1 MSKQLNIDVN
11 LNTAKASAQLKSL
24 TSQIQEAI
32 NSSNSKGTLTREIVS
47 ATEAATKLKTILNSS
62 MNSKGNL
69 DLSKFSANL
78 KSSGTSLTQYAQQ
91 LNNLGST
98 GQQAFMNM
106 AKQIATAQA
115 PLKQTNTLTTQ
126 LFTSL
131 KNTARWQLSSA
142 VLHGVVNTFQN
153 AFSYAKG
160 LNESLNSIRI
170 VTGLSANE
178 MDKFAKAANTSAK
191 ALSASTLDYT
201 DAALIYY
208 QQGIRD
214 QKQIKERTD
223 ATIKMANVTGDSAAK
238 VSNQLTAIWN
248 NFAKGGDNLEYYA
261 DVITALG
268 AATASSS
275 AEISAGLEKFASIAE
290 ETGLSYEYA
299 TSSLATIVATTRQS
313 ADVVGTALKTIF
325 GRVQSLNLGE
335 TLDDGTTLGKYSK
348 ALSQVGINIKDQ
360 NGQLKD
366 MDNILDEMGAKWQGL
381 NRDQRVALA
390 QSVAG
395 ARQYNQLMA
404 LMENYDFF
412 KENVAIAKGS
422 EGELTKQADI
432 YAESWQAARDRVKA
446 SWQGILDD
454 VISDKFFIGL
464 NNVFAGLLDNVNKF
478 TSAIGG
484 MPGVL
489 GLVGAAFTKVF
500 QKPINNGINNLIT
513 SVKTF
518 KKDYVKEQVAL
529 QKDLGASVSAITPR
543 KDSPQSD
550 IIQTNNLKQSI
561 TLSTAYAQKMQ
572 AIIQSGKTIS
582 NQDKVRITTL
592 QDMVNLYSE
601 LELKAQQQVE
611 AEQATTETIQARIA
625 AQAESRAISSTTG
638 SQGAQIMA
646 GINAKEE
653 SEKLT
658 NTAIQSYRTAL
669 MGQAGLKSIRNG
681 FDLSSEM
688 RSNLGN
694 LAAQALTR
702 ISPTIQSSLTYEDF
716 ISKYGFR
723 LNGKNLPRNIS
734 SKDLFTQFVAGTLDN
749 KYEVWEKEKRGA
761 ITPFTKRYTGSYNDM
776 VNQSLNPAYAAA
788 QRSEKFFS
796 SNRFDRVAKHVSDA
810 YKAGV
815 YGKEVQD
822 LTAAEKKVYDK
833 SQKAL
838 KYIDQRA
845 KDLDFQGTEK
855 YMSTAV
861 IAAAKNGKHGAELR
875 QAIENEVNA
884 LYQKETTG
892 QIKNASI
899 KELTQ
904 QIQNLNGQEINKGFS
919 NAAMGVAN
927 LSIGISSLVSGF
939 KALNDESMSFGDKLL
954 QTSMSFGMAIP
965 MLTTGIGSMATNIP
979 KMVKGISNLTKT
991 GLLKNTLGYSAAIAA
1006 GGTEAGMAFVGDRNL
1021 RNAIGA
1027 RIAQSRYSR
1036 FAEKQLAANA
1046 GITAREISQAYVKK
1060 YGAKD
1065 FDSGALGNA
1074 KARKEQVEQI
1084 KQGTGKGTGAAAAG
1098 GLSMLQVVGIVAA
1111 LAALAVLV
1119 AKVKKELYDASLEG
1133 QLEKA
1138 TAEGEQLTSAL
1149 EEAQSAAE
1157 GLKSAFDSYH
1167 GIADTLSKCTTGT
1180 QEWSE
1185 ALRENNNEV
1194 LSLMS
1199 QYPELAKIQGAIQK
1213 NADGSLSISK
1223 EAEQE
1228 MNTIA
1233 QNRIDTLSW
1242 AKLANAETQQMLKD
1256 QLDIQA
1262 KGREMA
1268 QLMES
1273 GKDVK
1278 YWRQGEVYK
1287 TETKTSAFDTDLSG
1301 AFYKTGAEGG
1311 ISDLHAYEKTHETSV
1326 GANQLANEALIK
1338 NWGDLQALS
1347 GEQLTSA
1354 LSDVFAKNNLGVSSD
1369 DLAKYSAAVESST
1382 YRDELT
1388 KLYNQQKTAQEAFE
1402 TSQIGVMSNKLAS
1415 EGILDND
1422 SKTRDLISNIFGKQL
1437 DERTKTAVEDNK
1449 QKYASSKSERQRLAE
1464 EYVAAMGGDINSISF
1479 NNSGELSYLDSAGQ
1493 KIEGITGAMVASVTG
1508 AASALDQLAGSAEA
1522 AAGAMQAIPMTQGG
1536 DAIRDFLANEDFSKT
1551 SASDLREV
1559 LKNVVS
1565 DDEGTYDANV
1575 LSNNLIKAMGGIENA
1590 QEIAAMLG
1598 KELPDLIA
1606 DMTTD
1611 LVNQNEWLNSAERAA
1626 SIEAFEKKGV
1636 DRERLENYSRAELEA
1651 RQNYEDSRLQGP
1663 VKSLQELQ
1671 TMAEAAGEAQQY
1683 LNRSWEDGTRLSA
1696 EQAAGIKDI
1705 VQNQDLYNMAIDE
1718 NTGKIKDAQLLQELL
1733 GNTIDDVGK
1742 QALRSQQPLY
1752 EQLDQAYKKLQ
1763 ENQLNPDDKGFLIR
1777 QENLLSE
1784 LDLLDQEIAK
1794 YRELALVSSGA
1805 LQAYDKIAKGK
1816 EYDEANDYTDELEGA
1831 LGSIYS
1837 HIEKDS
1843 NGNYKWDTL
1852 QSGSREVQAAIE
1864 ALIPEDVRTGKNR
1877 EGITVQQYLRDMYGD
1892 GKVGGRYRDKDGN
1905 ITKANVDNFVNDM
1918 LGKSSSW
1925 GTYSGFLE
1933 GREGYSAEDF
1943 YSQGFSKFLDGT
1955 KQGSRQQQGTIQ
1967 EAAASMHMTESSF
1980 ISMLSAA
1987 EKYNTSGE
1995 SYLSQFTADG
2005 SDLAI
2010 QLQLATEQIKTSTE
2024 AAIEAR
2030 KKMNESEKG
2039 SKEYQD
2045 AEKQY
2050 TKSIQEQ
2057 TQAILEQKKAREQA
2071 HDVGAKYAAL
2081 QKQLESGEGD
2091 SEAIAKQMA
2100 EIQAEHPEIEVYL
2113 SFVTDEANIQDIQQT
2128 IQEAM
2133 DSGAEGL
2140 GDLSVDAWSGIADNI
2155 ASSINQDGALDA
2167 LFENFDFS
2175 QFEGDATKAIESI
2188 KTQLPQMFDTF
2199 NEKGLGNKLK
2209 DYITQA
2215 VKDASEATGEEDL
2228 LGADSINGDELA
2240 NAARDATQQ
2249 AVDAAQEVADSN
2261 PIKLTYESEKDNK
2274 DDTGGTSSYTGSS
2287 TNDPQK
2293 EGFTEGATNKGGK
2306 GAVQSKSSNPKIT
2319 VELDTT
2325 QAQANLDA
2333 FTASIASI
2341 PATIPLSISGNI
2353 TDVSDHIATLS
2364 GLLATLGGNVPA
2376 LTITTNSTTID
2387 TQLDNTKTKAEALSQ
2402 IKPKIMIQCNANSI
2416 NRSVSNLAS
2425 NLRSLKS
2432 PPPIHI
2438 SITHDPLPTLP
2449 GVVPP
2454 AFGTAR
2460 AYGSAFAK
2468 GQWGTGTGPVP
2479 ALVGELGQELV
2490 VDPATGRF
2498 YTVGDAGAEF
2508 TTLPKNAIVFNH
2520 KQTAQ
2525 LLKYRKI
2532 NSRGQAM
2539 AEGNANQVKGL
2550 AFAAGTDETVQYQEK
2565 MLTIIRNEVDLFKEI
2580 EYQLSKINHELKNV
2594 QRNVGRLAGRDAFEN
2609 IEKTIQKLNELYKE
2623 NLHARDYAVENNK
2636 LDKQA
2641 LNSVL
2646 IQWEQQKEHSSSKAG
2661 ERKYNTERAEQ
2672 VQDAFKFLETYG
2684 KLSSDAYK
2692 RDANGVVTEYDKY
2705 AVEHA
2710 LKEMA
2715 RNAEITYNSAV
2726 KSETLTQQQQVE
2738 AENAY
2743 NYIMAGVEAIGTAF
2757 SNEQDTAEKIWEYT
2771 ENSQDN
2777 LEEMHDLEMQRIKE
2791 EFELRKQ
2798 LANND
2803 IKRVELIM
2811 KRLDNNFFKRAEKLS
2826 FMFDKDHMFEPTNWA
2841 KNGTHTELGDRIKL
2855 YHAAIK
2861 QFEDAKADL
2870 EKAQAERGYADP
2882 HAVTEQAFM
2891 DLSQASINELADFE
2905 EYLIDLIDT
2914 MRTYFADTLEQASS
2928 ELEKYTDQ
2936 MGHYVSVLD
2945 HMSNLMDLLGRKF
2958 DFDSKETIIRGQI
2971 NGLKNDLK
2979 VRTQMFEELD
2989 KNREEAEKHLA
3000 EHAAE
3005 YSKEAYENEYNN
3017 LVLPSIQAA
3026 QEAEEKKYEAAEA
3039 YLEKLEAL
3047 YQNAFDRI
3055 NAEWEKLGTQGQG
3068 WDYLT
3073 SAMERAKAI
3082 QDEYLTTTNKLYE
3095 TNTLMRKVQNDIN
3108 KTDSS
3113 VSKEK
3118 LMNFNKEIEA
3128 AQQNDKLAKSSMEIL
3143 KARYE
3148 LLQAEMALEDAKNA
3162 KSTVRLQRD
3171 NEGNYGYVYTADQ
3184 DDINDK
3190 EQDFAD
3196 KQNDLY
3202 NLVLGYQNDYQE
3214 KSMQAMQEFQ
3224 TKWMELEQQRKD
3236 GLIAS
3241 DTELYAKQ
3249 KELKAQYKEIFDAYN
3264 ISMTE
3269 SEQWLNKIAAEGV
3282 SEAWAKSWEDRRGNL
3297 TDFMGFSKDAHTE
3310 LNGYLKEMNDVRNEV
3325 VKDAK
3330 LGMDDVNKKV
3340 QELTT
3345 KSNILKTTI
3354 TETVIPAIG
3363 DEIGAVRDLTT
3374 AFDEQYD
3381 HLGDLIDQ
3389 VHNYL
3394 NAMSQAQ
3401 VDLVGKEYQDDIYD
3415 QDFSSL
3421 DLQARLAGDH
3431 SGSNLVT
3438 RDKKIELYN
3447 MQDSVQNSK
3456 DVGAINEYLSIH
3468 ANKNDKEF
3476 IQKAASTLYRITKE
3490 DGINF
3495 ANMSDKE
3502 KDQYVFWNIANKG
3515 TSRMATGGYTGEWGP
3530 EGKIAILH
3538 EKELVLNKDDT
3549 SNLLEALKIAKENYM
3564 QSIQTQRLQS
3574 LYEQQMIASTE
3585 QFTSAAFQ
3593 NNTDSLQQEVTIH
3606 AEFPNVTER
3615 NEIAEAF
3622 KTLVNEA
3629 SQFANRY

>member
-1 MSKQLNIDVN
+1 MAKQLNVDVN
-11 LNTAKASAQLKSL
+11 LNTAQAEAKLKNLQNLLSQAITSSSKSSAGGL
-24 TSQIQEAI
+24 TQ
-32 NSSNSKGTLTREIVS
+32 EIVQ
-47 ATEAATKLKTILNSS
+47 ATKAASELKVMLGQA
-62 MNSKGNL
+62 MNPNTGNL
-69 DLSKFSANL
+69 DLSRFSQQL
-78 KSSGTSLTQYAQQ
+78 SKSKTSLNDYAKS
-91 LNNLGST
+91 LTKLGPQ
-98 GQQAFMNM
+98 GQQAFMSLSKSIVSAEVPMRDTSKMLNEFG
-106 AKQIATAQA
+106 
-115 PLKQTNTLTTQ
+115 TT
-126 LFTSL
+126 L
-131 KNTARWQLSSA
+131 KNTMRWQATSSLIHNLVGGIQSA
-142 VLHGVVNTFQN
+142 M
-153 AFSYAKG
+153 SYARG
-160 LNESLNSIRI
+160 LNSSLNSIRI
-170 VTGLSANE
+170 VTGLSADE
-178 MDKFAKAANTSAK
+178 MNKFAKSANESAK

-214 QKQIKERTD
+214 QKQIKDRTD

-325 GRVQSLNLGE
+325 GRIQSLNLGE
-335 TLDDGTTLGKYSK
+335 TLEDGTTLGKYSK
-348 ALSQVGINIKDQ
+348 ALSQVGIDIKDQ

-422 EGELTKQADI
+422 EGELTKQAEI
-432 YAESWQAARDRVKA
+432 YAESWDAAKTRVRA
-446 SWQGILDD
+446 AAQGIFDD
-454 VISDKFFIGL
+454 LISDKFFIGF
-464 NNVFAGLLDNVNKF
+464 NDGLATALGGIDKF
-478 TSAIGG
+478 VDALGG
-484 MPGVL
+484 IPGTL
-489 GLVGAAFTKVF
+489 GLIGSIVTKVF
-500 QKPINNGINNLIT
+500 SSQIGQSIERGIQSFKVFTGVARVEANSVREQAIT
-513 SVKTF
+513 AAKTF
-518 KKDYVKEQVAL
+518 TPDETAPKSLQMQSSSLQQQLVLANQYQQKMEAIAKAGGQVA
-529 QKDLGASVSAITPR
+529 ASDKQRIASLMQIVELTQEAAI
-543 KDSPQSD
+543 
-550 IIQTNNLKQSI
+550 
-561 TLSTAYAQKMQ
+561 A
-572 AIIQSGKTIS
+572 
-582 NQDKVRITTL
+582 
-592 QDMVNLYSE
+592 
-601 LELKAQQQVE
+601 AQQQVE
-611 AEQATTETIQARIA
+611 ASEMAQNQMNANILRNTIANEIKKGASIKDAREAAASRMKDVGKSQQQLEAGYLAQSGLARLKDNNLNLTKSQLEGLIRIILNRQSMDNTERLQAKRQQEDGLASMFSDKIKGRIDALNLLRSGQYQKTNESYQSLQKKLRNFKGSDADKAKLEAEATKLEVALKSMATKIQKAVADSANKIKDA
-625 AQAESRAISSTTG
+625 NFDIEQAESAII
-638 SQGAQIMA
+638 QDL
-646 GINAKEE
+646 INE
-653 SEKLT
+653 SESTRNKVLEDVQKKAESKV
-658 NTAIQSYRTAL
+658 NAEDLENQGKAYLDETADT
-669 MGQAGLKSIRNG
+669 
-681 FDLSSEM
+681 
-688 RSNLGN
+688 
-694 LAAQALTR
+694 
-702 ISPTIQSSLTYEDF
+702 
-716 ISKYGFR
+716 
-723 LNGKNLPRNIS
+723 
-734 SKDLFTQFVAGTLDN
+734 
-749 KYEVWEKEKRGA
+749 
-761 ITPFTKRYTGSYNDM
+761 
-776 VNQSLNPAYAAA
+776 
-788 QRSEKFFS
+788 
-796 SNRFDRVAKHVSDA
+796 
-810 YKAGV
+810 
-815 YGKEVQD
+815 
-822 LTAAEKKVYDK
+822 
-833 SQKAL
+833 
-838 KYIDQRA
+838 
-845 KDLDFQGTEK
+845 
-855 YMSTAV
+855 
-861 IAAAKNGKHGAELR
+861 
-875 QAIENEVNA
+875 IENLN
-884 LYQKETTG
+884 KESFSG
-892 QIKNASI
+892 
-899 KELTQ
+899 LTQ
-904 QIQNLNGQEINKGFS
+904 GLTT
-919 NAAMGVAN
+919 AMSGVAN
-927 LSIGISSLVSGF
+927 LAMGFSSLKSGIE
-939 KALNDESMSFGDKLL
+939 AINDESLSFGDKLM
-954 QTSMSFGMAIP
+954 QVGMSFGMAVP
-965 MLTTGIGSMATNIP
+965 MITSGLNSMITGIPGFTKGASGL
-979 KMVKGISNLTKT
+979 VKSA
-991 GLLKNTLGYSAAIAA
+991 LLSGDGKIAKKFTSDIARQGYREALAA
-1006 GGTEAGMAFVGDRNL
+1006 GEGSAFLASMSFRGMKDPGGAFLAEEGRKALKSGKTLQEAR
-1021 RNAIGA
+1021 
-1027 RIAQSRYSR
+1027 
-1036 FAEKQLAANA
+1036 
-1046 GITAREISQAYVKK
+1046 
-1060 YGAKD
+1060 
-1065 FDSGALGNA
+1065 
-1074 KARKEQVEQI
+1074 
-1084 KQGTGKGTGAAAAG
+1084 GAAALAYQQKFGKYATATQVSSMIPAQGGPQPIPG
-1098 GLSMLQVVGIVAA
+1098 GLSAMQIAGIVAA
-1111 LAALAVLV
+1111 LAALAVII
-1119 AKVKKELYDASLEG
+1119 AKVKKEIHEASLEG

-1138 TAEGEQLTSAL
+1138 VEEGNSLSSAL
-1149 EEAQSAAE
+1149 DEAKSSAE

-1167 GIADTLSKCTTGT
+1167 GIADSLSKCTTGT
-1180 QEWSE
+1180 QEWTE
-1185 ALRENNNEV
+1185 ALRANNNEV
-1194 LSLMS
+1194 ISLMS

-1213 NADGSLSISK
+1213 NADGSLSISQ
-1223 EAEQE
+1223 ETEEQ
-1228 MNTIA
+1228 MNKMA
-1233 QNRIDTLSW
+1233 QDRVDTLSW
-1242 AKLANAETQQMLKD
+1242 AKLANTELQQSLQDQMDLKTRS
-1256 QLDIQA
+1256 
-1262 KGREMA
+1262 REMMNMQIA
-1268 QLMES
+1268 GQDIGHYEQGMEYK
-1273 GKDVK
+1273 KDI
-1278 YWRQGEVYK
+1278 
-1287 TETKTSAFDTDLSG
+1287 KTSDFDTDMIGGFSYIHGNDSTGADAYERNQSRESQGPGQLTEVSANQKANELLLENWGELQSLSG
-1301 AFYKTGAEGG
+1301 ESLT
-1311 ISDLHAYEKTHETSV
+1311 
-1326 GANQLANEALIK
+1326 
-1338 NWGDLQALS
+1338 QALS
-1347 GEQLTSA
+1347 KVMTEGGLKIA
-1354 LSDVFAKNNLGVSSD
+1354 GD
-1369 DLAKYSAAVESST
+1369 DLVKYSAGVESAA
-1382 YRDELT
+1382 YRAEMT
-1388 KLYNQQKTAQEAFE
+1388 KMYNQQKAQQEAFE
-1402 TSQIGVMSNKLAS
+1402 TQQIGLINNKLAS

-1422 SKTRDLISNIFGKQL
+1422 SKTRDLLSNIFGKQL
-1437 DERTKTAVEDNK
+1437 DERTKEAVAADKEAYNHGGE
-1449 QKYASSKSERQRLAE
+1449 ERKALAE
-1464 EYVAAMGGDINSISF
+1464 EYVRAMGGDINSISWQGNEF
-1479 NNSGELSYLDSAGQ
+1479 SYLDSAGQ
-1493 KIEGITGAMVASVTG
+1493 KIEGVTGAMVASVTG

-1522 AAGAMQAIPMTQGG
+1522 AAGAMREIPMTQDG
-1536 DAIRDFLANEDFSKT
+1536 DAIRDFLQNEDFSKT
-1551 SASDLREV
+1551 SASDLREL
-1559 LKNVVS
+1559 LKHSV
-1565 DDEGTYDANV
+1565 DEAGELVGPDA
-1575 LSNNLIKAMGGIENA
+1575 LAKDLINAMGGAENA
-1590 QEIAAMLG
+1590 TKIAEVLG
-1598 KELPDLIA
+1598 TTLPDLIGTMTA
-1606 DMTTD
+1606 D
-1611 LVNQNEWLNSAERAA
+1611 LINQNDWLNSTERAA
-1626 SIEAFEKKGV
+1626 SIKAFKNKGV
-1636 DRERLENYSRAELEA
+1636 DEERLENYSRAELEA
-1651 RQNYEDSRLQGP
+1651 RQSYEDSKYKGP
-1663 VKSLQELQ
+1663 VKSLSELQ

-1683 LNRSWEDGTRLSA
+1683 LNRAWEDGTRLSA
-1696 EQAAGIKDI
+1696 EQAAGIKDVI
-1705 VQNQDLYNMAIDE
+1705 QNQDLYNMAIDE

-1733 GNTIDDVGK
+1733 GDTVQGVGTE
-1742 QALRSQQPLY
+1742 ALRSQIPLY
-1752 EQLDQAYKKLQ
+1752 EQLNTLYD
-1763 ENQLNPDDKGFLIR
+1763 QLNENASKSDDPNFNKR
-1777 QENLLSE
+1777 QESILSE
-1784 LDLLDQEIAK
+1784 IELLEQEIATYQK
-1794 YRELALVSSGA
+1794 LALVQSGA
-1805 LQAYDKIAKGK
+1805 LQAYDRIAKGK

-1837 HIEKDS
+1837 HMEKDS
-1843 NGNYKWDTL
+1843 KGRYKWDTL
-1852 QSGSREVQAAIE
+1852 QRGSHEVQAAME
-1864 ALIPEDVRTGKNR
+1864 ALLPEDILTGTNR
-1877 EGITVQQYLRDMYGD
+1877 EGITAQQYLRDMYGD
-1892 GKVGGRYRDKDGN
+1892 GNVGGRYRDKDGN

-1918 LGKSSSW
+1918 LGKKSSW
-1925 GTYSGFLE
+1925 GQYSGFLE
-1933 GREGYSAEDF
+1933 GREGYTAQQLYENGFADF
-1943 YSQGFSKFLDGT
+1943 LEVGEQGAVK
-1955 KQGSRQQQGTIQ
+1955 QQGTIA
-1967 EAAASMHMTESSF
+1967 EAAKSMHMTESSF

-1987 EKYNTSGE
+1987 DKYNTSGI
-1995 SYLSQFTADG
+1995 SYFSAFTAEG
-2005 SDLAI
+2005 SDLAT
-2010 QLQLATEQIKTSTE
+2010 QLQFQAEAIKSSAEQVSNAKKELDEVKESGTDEQKTAAQKKYNDALAEQAAQIKAQRE
-2024 AAIEAR
+2024 QQEKAMEGAAKYKALQ
-2030 KKMNESEKG
+2030 NQLDTAESETEI
-2039 SKEYQD
+2039 S
-2045 AEKQY
+2045 
-2050 TKSIQEQ
+2050 S
-2057 TQAILEQKKAREQA
+2057 ILEKMQ
-2071 HDVGAKYAAL
+2071 
-2081 QKQLESGEGD
+2081 QLKDEYGEG
-2091 SEAIAKQMA
+2091 I
-2100 EIQAEHPEIEVYL
+2100 EINVSL
-2113 SFVTDEANIQDIQQT
+2113 VTDESIITNLKNQIDEQFGEGGLESYIKTGENGKEVGYANQNKFWDNIAQQL
-2128 IQEAM
+2128 A
-2133 DSGAEGL
+2133 G
-2140 GDLSVDAWSGIADNI
+2140 ADNI
-2155 ASSINQDGALDA
+2155 GQALQDTFGSALDGVDYSKLPNA
-2167 LFENFDFS
+2167 MKRAFEKNGLEDTVKS
-2175 QFEGDATKAIESI
+2175 YLEEGLESVEVDDSILGEDSI
-2188 KTQLPQMFDTF
+2188 K
-2199 NEKGLGNKLK
+2199 
-2209 DYITQA
+2209 A
-2215 VKDASEATGEEDL
+2215 
-2228 LGADSINGDELA
+2228 DELVQG
-2240 NAARDATQQ
+2240 ARDAAQE
-2249 AVDAAQEVADSN
+2249 AVDAAQEVADAN
-2261 PIKLTYESEKDNK
+2261 PIELSYGSKEGEEGPEKTVSD
-2274 DDTGGTSSYTGSS
+2274 YTGSES
-2287 TNDPQK
+2287 NDPRK
-2293 EGFTEGATNKGGK
+2293 DGFTTGNKGRK
-2306 GAVQSKSSNPKIT
+2306 GAVQSGGSNPKIT

-2387 TQLDNTKTKAEALSQ
+2387 TQLDNTKTKAEALSS

-2438 SITHDPLPTLP
+2438 SITADPVPSIP
-2449 GVVPP
+2449 GING
-2454 AFGTAR
+2454 AYGTAR
-2460 AYGSAFAK
+2460 AYGNAFENGK
-2468 GQWGTGTGPVP
+2468 WGTGMGPTP

-2498 YTVGDAGAEF
+2498 YTVGDTGAEF
-2508 TTLPKNAIVFNH
+2508 VKLPKNAIVFNH
-2520 KQTAQ
+2520 RQTEG
-2525 LLKYRKI
+2525 LLKNRKI

-2539 AEGNANQVKGL
+2539 AEGNTDQVKGL

-2580 EYQLSKINHELKNV
+2580 EYQLNKINHELKSV
-2594 QRNVGRLAGRDAFEN
+2594 QRNIGRLAGRDAFEN

-2623 NLHARDYAVENNK
+2623 NLHARDYAIENNK

-2672 VQDAFKFLETYG
+2672 IQDAFKFLETYG

-2710 LKEMA
+2710 LKEMT
-2715 RNAEITYNSAV
+2715 RNAEITYNGAV
-2726 KSETLTQQQQVE
+2726 KSETLTQQQQVA

-2743 NYIMAGVEAIGTAF
+2743 NYIMAGVEAIGKAF
-2757 SNEQDTAEKIWEYT
+2757 SNEQDTAEKVWEYT
-2771 ENSQDN
+2771 ENAQDN

-2803 IKRVELIM
+2803 IKRIELIM

-2882 HAVTEQAFM
+2882 HAITEQAFM
-2891 DLSQASINELADFE
+2891 DLSQSSIDELADFE

-2914 MRTYFADTLEQASS
+2914 MRTYFADTLEQASG

-2958 DFDSKETIIRGQI
+2958 DFDSKESIIRGQM
-2971 NGLKNDLK
+2971 NGLNNDLK

-3005 YSKEAYENEYNN
+3005 YSKEAYEYEYNN

-3073 SAMERAKAI
+3073 GAMERAKAI

-3202 NLVLGYQNDYQE
+3202 NLVWGYQNDYQE

-3249 KELKAQYKEIFDAYN
+3249 EELKAQYQEIFDAYN

-3269 SEQWLNKIAAEGV
+3269 SEQWLNEIAAEGV

-3297 TDFMGFSKDAHTE
+3297 TDFMGFSNDAHTK

-3345 KSNILKTTI
+3345 KSNTLKTTI

-3363 DEIGAVRDLTT
+3363 EEISAVRDLTE

-3431 SGSNLVT
+3431 SGSNLIT
-3438 RDKKIELYN
+3438 RDQKIDLYN
-3447 MQDSVQNSK
+3447 MKGSVQDSKN
-3456 DVGAINEYLSIH
+3456 VGAINEYLSIH
-3468 ANKNDKEF
+3468 AAENDEAF

-3490 DGINF
+3490 DSVDF
-3495 ANMSDKE
+3495 ASLSDKE
-3502 KDQYVFWNIANKG
+3502 KDQYVFKNIANKK
-3515 TSRMATGGYTGEWGP
+3515 TSRMDTGGYTGEWGS

-3549 SNLLEALKIAKENYM
+3549 SKFLYALEIAKENYSHMTQM
-3564 QSIQTQRLQS
+3564 QQLQS
-3574 LYEQQMIASTE
+3574 LYQQQM
-3585 QFTSAAFQ
+3585 QAAINDINTTAY
-3593 NNTDSLQQEVTIH
+3593 NNNNGTLQQDVTIH

>member
-1 MSKQLNIDVN
+1 MAKQLNVDVN
-11 LNTAKASAQLKSL
+11 LNTAQAEAKLKNLQNLLSQAITSSSKSSAGGL
-24 TSQIQEAI
+24 TQ
-32 NSSNSKGTLTREIVS
+32 EIVQ
-47 ATEAATKLKTILNSS
+47 ATKAASELKVMLGQA
-62 MNSKGNL
+62 MNPNTGNL
-69 DLSKFSANL
+69 DLSRFSQQL
-78 KSSGTSLTQYAQQ
+78 SKSKTSLNDYAKS
-91 LNNLGST
+91 LTKLGPQ
-98 GQQAFMNM
+98 GQQAFMSLSKSIVSAEVPMRDTSKMLNEFG
-106 AKQIATAQA
+106 
-115 PLKQTNTLTTQ
+115 TT
-126 LFTSL
+126 L
-131 KNTARWQLSSA
+131 KNTMRWQATSSLIHNLVGGIQSA
-142 VLHGVVNTFQN
+142 M
-153 AFSYAKG
+153 SYARG
-160 LNESLNSIRI
+160 LNSSLNSIRI
-170 VTGLSANE
+170 VTGLSADE
-178 MDKFAKAANTSAK
+178 MNKFAKSANESAK

-214 QKQIKERTD
+214 QKQIKDRTD

-325 GRVQSLNLGE
+325 GRIQSLNLGE
-335 TLDDGTTLGKYSK
+335 TLEDGTTLGKYSK
-348 ALSQVGINIKDQ
+348 ALSQVGIDIKDQ

-422 EGELTKQADI
+422 EGELTKQAEI
-432 YAESWQAARDRVKA
+432 YAESWDAAKTRVRA
-446 SWQGILDD
+446 AAQGIFDD
-454 VISDKFFIGL
+454 LISDKFFIGFNDGLATAL
-464 NNVFAGLLDNVNKF
+464 NGIDRFVDAL
-478 TSAIGG
+478 GG
-484 MPGVL
+484 IPGTL
-489 GLVGAAFTKVF
+489 GLIGSIVTKVF
-500 QKPINNGINNLIT
+500 SSQIGQSIERGIQSFKVFTGVARVEANSVREQAIT
-513 SVKTF
+513 AAKTF
-518 KKDYVKEQVAL
+518 TPEETAPKSLKMQSSSLQQQLVLANQYQQKMEAIAKAGGQVA
-529 QKDLGASVSAITPR
+529 ASDKQRIASLMQIVELTQEAAI
-543 KDSPQSD
+543 
-550 IIQTNNLKQSI
+550 
-561 TLSTAYAQKMQ
+561 A
-572 AIIQSGKTIS
+572 
-582 NQDKVRITTL
+582 
-592 QDMVNLYSE
+592 
-601 LELKAQQQVE
+601 AQQQVE
-611 AEQATTETIQARIA
+611 ASEQAWSQTNADISRNMLAKGQSRKQVDKILNSLGEDKQLLENSRLATSAIDRFDKNNFNITQSQREGLTGILNQALLNNRSGLSQSKALDKDNINRENFITQYSQAVKKQETALKLLASGGEYETIKKQYEQA
-625 AQAESRAISSTTG
+625 QKK
-638 SQGAQIMA
+638 
-646 GINAKEE
+646 AK
-653 SEKLT
+653 
-658 NTAIQSYRTAL
+658 SY
-669 MGQAGLKSIRNG
+669 K
-681 FDLSSEM
+681 
-688 RSNLGN
+688 
-694 LAAQALTR
+694 
-702 ISPTIQSSLTYEDF
+702 
-716 ISKYGFR
+716 
-723 LNGKNLPRNIS
+723 
-734 SKDLFTQFVAGTLDN
+734 
-749 KYEVWEKEKRGA
+749 
-761 ITPFTKRYTGSYNDM
+761 
-776 VNQSLNPAYAAA
+776 
-788 QRSEKFFS
+788 
-796 SNRFDRVAKHVSDA
+796 
-810 YKAGV
+810 GV
-815 YGKEVQD
+815 
-822 LTAAEKKVYDK
+822 DK
-833 SQKAL
+833 SQAAAL
-838 KYIDQRA
+838 EAEANRFAEKLKQITNTI
-845 KDLDFQGTEK
+845 KD
-855 YMSTAV
+855 AV
-861 IAAAKNGKHGAELR
+861 GNAAKNLGEEAEEAIIGKLKDETDKTRNDYINNILNNADTKVNAEDLEN
-875 QAIENEVNA
+875 QGNAYLDETAEAIENLN
-884 LYQKETTG
+884 KENFSGLTTG
-892 QIKNASI
+892 LTNAMSGVS
-899 KELTQ
+899 
-904 QIQNLNGQEINKGFS
+904 NL
-919 NAAMGVAN
+919 AM
-927 LSIGISSLVSGF
+927 GISSLQSGIQ
-939 KALNDESMSFGDKLL
+939 ALNDESLSFGDKLL
-954 QTSMSFGMAIP
+954 QVGMSFGMAVP
-965 MLTTGIGSMATNIP
+965 MITSGIGSMATGL
-979 KMVKGISNLTKT
+979 KGLKT
-991 GLLKNTLGYSAAIAA
+991 HGAGLLSSAFLANTAA
-1006 GGTEAGMAFVGDRNL
+1006 GFGESNAYRAALLAGTSDAFLTGKGSKGRLGKAIGGKREQRYFDKILKQQFKAGATRQE
-1021 RNAIGA
+1021 AIGA
-1027 RIAQSRYSR
+1027 AS
-1036 FAEKQLAANA
+1036 LAYKN
-1046 GITAREISQAYVKK
+1046 K
-1060 YGAKD
+1060 YGKYIGSEA
-1065 FDSGALGNA
+1065 AA
-1074 KARKEQVEQI
+1074 ARATAVQS
-1084 KQGTGKGTGAAAAG
+1084 TGAAAGAQGAAAG
-1098 GLSMLQVVGIVAA
+1098 GLSMLQVAGIVAA
-1111 LAALAVLV
+1111 LAALAVII
-1119 AKVKKELYDASLEG
+1119 AKVKKEIHEASLEG

-1138 TAEGEQLTSAL
+1138 VEEGNSLSSAL
-1149 EEAQSAAE
+1149 DEAKSSAE

-1167 GIADTLSKCTTGT
+1167 GIADSLSKCTTGT
-1180 QEWSE
+1180 QEWTE

-1194 LSLMS
+1194 ISLMS

-1223 EAEQE
+1223 ETEEQ
-1228 MNTIA
+1228 MNKMA
-1233 QNRIDTLSW
+1233 QDRVDTLSW
-1242 AKLANAETQQMLKD
+1242 AKLANTELQQSLQDQMDLKTRS
-1256 QLDIQA
+1256 
-1262 KGREMA
+1262 REMLDMQRA
-1268 QLMES
+1268 GQDIGHYEQGMEYK
-1273 GKDVK
+1273 KDI
-1278 YWRQGEVYK
+1278 
-1287 TETKTSAFDTDLSG
+1287 KTSDFDTDMIGGFSYIHG
-1301 AFYKTGAEGG
+1301 NDSTGA
-1311 ISDLHAYEKTHETSV
+1311 DAYERKQTRESQGPGQLTEVS
-1326 GANQLANEALIK
+1326 ANQKANELLLE
-1338 NWGDLQALS
+1338 NWGELQALS
-1347 GEQLTSA
+1347 GESLTQA
-1354 LSDVFAKNNLGVSSD
+1354 LSKVMTEGGLKITGD
-1369 DLAKYSAAVESST
+1369 DLVKYSAGVESAA
-1382 YRDELT
+1382 YRAEMT
-1388 KLYNQQKTAQEAFE
+1388 KMYNQQKAQQEAFE
-1402 TSQIGVMSNKLAS
+1402 TQQIGLINNKLAS

-1422 SKTRDLISNIFGKQL
+1422 SKTRDLLSNIFGKQL
-1437 DERTKTAVEDNK
+1437 DERTKEAVAVDKEAYNRGG
-1449 QKYASSKSERQRLAE
+1449 QERIDLAE
-1464 EYVAAMGGDINSISF
+1464 EYVRAMGGDTNSISWNGNEF
-1479 NNSGELSYLDSAGQ
+1479 SYLDNAGQ
-1493 KIEGITGAMVASVTG
+1493 KIEGITSAMVASVTG
-1508 AASALDQLAGSAEA
+1508 AASALDELAGSAEA
-1522 AAGAMQAIPMTQGG
+1522 AAGAMKEIPMTQGG
-1536 DAIRDFLANEDFSKT
+1536 DAIRDFLQNEDFSKT
-1551 SASDLREV
+1551 SASNLREL
-1559 LKNVVS
+1559 LKHSV
-1565 DDEGTYDANV
+1565 DEAGELVGPDA
-1575 LSNNLIKAMGGIENA
+1575 LAKDLINAMGGAENA
-1590 QEIAAMLG
+1590 TKIAEVLG
-1598 KELPDLIA
+1598 TTLPDLIGTMTA
-1606 DMTTD
+1606 D
-1611 LVNQNEWLNSAERAA
+1611 LINQNDWLNSTERAA
-1626 SIEAFEKKGV
+1626 SIKAFKNKGV
-1636 DRERLENYSRAELEA
+1636 DEERLENYSRAELEA
-1651 RQNYEDSRLQGP
+1651 RQSYEDSKYKGP
-1663 VKSLQELQ
+1663 VKSLSELQ

-1683 LNRSWEDGTRLSA
+1683 LNRAWEDGTRLSA
-1696 EQAAGIKDI
+1696 EQAAGIKDVI
-1705 VQNQDLYNMAIDE
+1705 QNQDLYNMAIDE

-1733 GNTIDDVGK
+1733 GDTVQGVGTE
-1742 QALRSQQPLY
+1742 ALRSQIPLY
-1752 EQLDQAYKKLQ
+1752 EQLNTLYD
-1763 ENQLNPDDKGFLIR
+1763 QLNENASKSDDSNFNKR
-1777 QENLLSE
+1777 QESILSE
-1784 LDLLDQEIAK
+1784 IEVLEQEIATYQK
-1794 YRELALVSSGA
+1794 LALVQSGA
-1805 LQAYDKIAKGK
+1805 LQAYDRIAKGK

-1837 HIEKDS
+1837 HMEKDS
-1843 NGNYKWDTL
+1843 KGRYKWDTL
-1852 QSGSREVQAAIE
+1852 QRGSHEVQAAME
-1864 ALIPEDVRTGKNR
+1864 ALLPEDILTGTNR
-1877 EGITVQQYLRDMYGD
+1877 EGITAQQYLRDMYGD
-1892 GKVGGRYRDKDGN
+1892 GNVGGRYRDKDGN

-1918 LGKSSSW
+1918 LGKKSNW
-1925 GTYSGFLE
+1925 GQYSGFLE
-1933 GREGYSAEDF
+1933 GRENYTAQQLYENGFADF
-1943 YSQGFSKFLDGT
+1943 LGVGEQEAVK
-1955 KQGSRQQQGTIQ
+1955 QQGTIA
-1967 EAAASMHMTESSF
+1967 EAAKSMHMTESSF

-1987 EKYNTSGE
+1987 DKYNTSGI
-1995 SYLSQFTADG
+1995 SYFSAFTAEG
-2005 SDLAI
+2005 SDLAT
-2010 QLQLATEQIKTSTE
+2010 QLQFQAEAIKSSAEQVSNAKKELDEVKESGTDEQKTAAQKKYNDALAEQAAQIKAQRE
-2024 AAIEAR
+2024 QQEKAMEGAAKYKALQ
-2030 KKMNESEKG
+2030 NQLDTAESETEI
-2039 SKEYQD
+2039 S
-2045 AEKQY
+2045 
-2050 TKSIQEQ
+2050 S
-2057 TQAILEQKKAREQA
+2057 ILEKMQ
-2071 HDVGAKYAAL
+2071 
-2081 QKQLESGEGD
+2081 QLKDEYGEG
-2091 SEAIAKQMA
+2091 I
-2100 EIQAEHPEIEVYL
+2100 EINVSL
-2113 SFVTDEANIQDIQQT
+2113 VTDESIITNLKNQIDEQFGEGGLESYIKTGENGKEVGYANQNKFWDNIAQQL
-2128 IQEAM
+2128 A
-2133 DSGAEGL
+2133 G
-2140 GDLSVDAWSGIADNI
+2140 ADNI
-2155 ASSINQDGALDA
+2155 GQALQDTFGSVLDGVDYSKLPNAMKRAFEKNGLEDTVKSYLEEGLESVEVDDSILGED
-2167 LFENFDFS
+2167 
-2175 QFEGDATKAIESI
+2175 SI
-2188 KTQLPQMFDTF
+2188 K
-2199 NEKGLGNKLK
+2199 
-2209 DYITQA
+2209 A
-2215 VKDASEATGEEDL
+2215 
-2228 LGADSINGDELA
+2228 DELVQG
-2240 NAARDATQQ
+2240 ARDAAQE
-2249 AVDAAQEVADSN
+2249 AVDAAQEVADAN
-2261 PIKLTYESEKDNK
+2261 PIELSYGSKEGEEGPEKTVSD
-2274 DDTGGTSSYTGSS
+2274 YTGSES
-2287 TNDPQK
+2287 NDPRK
-2293 EGFTEGATNKGGK
+2293 DGFTTGNKGRK
-2306 GAVQSKSSNPKIT
+2306 GAVQSGGSNPKIT

-2387 TQLDNTKTKAEALSQ
+2387 TQLDNTKTKAEALSS

-2438 SITHDPLPTLP
+2438 SITADPVPSIP
-2449 GVVPP
+2449 GING
-2454 AFGTAR
+2454 AYGTAR
-2460 AYGSAFAK
+2460 AYGNAFENGK
-2468 GQWGTGTGPVP
+2468 WGTGMGPTP

-2498 YTVGDAGAEF
+2498 YTVGDTGAEF
-2508 TTLPKNAIVFNH
+2508 VKLPKNAIVFNH
-2520 KQTAQ
+2520 RQTEG
-2525 LLKYRKI
+2525 LLKNRKI

-2539 AEGNANQVKGL
+2539 AEGNTDQVKGL

-2580 EYQLSKINHELKNV
+2580 EYQLNKINHELKSV
-2594 QRNVGRLAGRDAFEN
+2594 QRNIGRLAGRDAFEN

-2623 NLHARDYAVENNK
+2623 NLHARDYAIENNK

-2672 VQDAFKFLETYG
+2672 IQDAFKFLETYG

-2710 LKEMA
+2710 LKEMT
-2715 RNAEITYNSAV
+2715 RNAEITYNGAV
-2726 KSETLTQQQQVE
+2726 KSETLTQQQQVA

-2743 NYIMAGVEAIGTAF
+2743 NYIMAGVEAIGKAF
-2757 SNEQDTAEKIWEYT
+2757 SNEQDTAEKVWEYT
-2771 ENSQDN
+2771 ENAQDN

-2803 IKRVELIM
+2803 IKRIELIM

-2826 FMFDKDHMFEPTNWA
+2826 FMFDKDHMFEPTNWT

-2882 HAVTEQAFM
+2882 HAITEQAFM
-2891 DLSQASINELADFE
+2891 DLSQSSIDELADFE

-2914 MRTYFADTLEQASS
+2914 MRTYFADTLEQASD

-2958 DFDSKETIIRGQI
+2958 DFDSKESIIRGQM
-2971 NGLKNDLK
+2971 NSLNNDLK

-3005 YSKEAYENEYNN
+3005 YSKEAYEYEYNN

-3073 SAMERAKAI
+3073 GAMERAKAI

-3184 DDINDK
+3184 DDIDDK

-3249 KELKAQYKEIFDAYN
+3249 EELKAQYQEIFDAYN

-3363 DEIGAVRDLTT
+3363 DEIGAVRDLTK

-3593 NNTDSLQQEVTIH
+3593 NNTDALQQEVTIH

>member
-1 MSKQLNIDVN
+1 MAKQLNIDVN

-24 TSQIQEAI
+24 QEQLTAAI
-32 NSSNSKGTLTREIVS
+32 NGASSKGTLTKEIVQ
-47 ATEAATKLKTILNSS
+47 ATEAASKLKAILNSS
-62 MNSKGNL
+62 MNAKGNL
-69 DLSKFSANL
+69 DLAKFSTNL
-78 KSSGTSLTQYAQQ
+78 KASGTTINSYAKQ
-91 LNNLGST
+91 LNNLGTT
-98 GQQAFMNM
+98 GQQAFASM
-106 AKQIATAQA
+106 AKQIVTAQA
-115 PLKQTNTLTTQ
+115 PMRQVGALSNQ
-126 LFTSL
+126 LLTSL

-142 VLHGVVNTFQN
+142 LLHGVINTFHN
-153 AFSYAKG
+153 AFSYAHG

-170 VTGLSANE
+170 VTGLSADE
-178 MDKFAKAANTSAK
+178 MDRFAKSANASAK

-248 NFAKGGDNLEYYA
+248 NFAKGGENLEYYA

-268 AATASSS
+268 ANTASSS

-335 TLDDGTTLGKYSK
+335 TLEDGTTLGKYSK
-348 ALSQVGINIKDQ
+348 ALSQVGIDIKDQ
-360 NGQLKD
+360 NGELKN
-366 MDNILDEMGAKWQGL
+366 MDIILDEMGAKWKNL

-432 YAESWQAARDRVKA
+432 YAESWEAARTRVRA
-446 SWQGILDD
+446 SWQGVLDN
-454 VISDKFFIGL
+454 VIDDKFFISFNNGISTAL
-464 NNVFAGLLDNVNKF
+464 NGVEKF
-478 TSAIGG
+478 TGAIGG
-484 MPGVL
+484 MKGVL
-489 GLVGAAFTKVF
+489 ALTAAALMKMFSTQFTASIDRSIASIKRVTGVSKREAETLQKDTVKAMQMITPAKDSPKSMQLQTQYLKESVTFSNLYTAKLQEMQRLGLSVSAADKDRLQILQEIANMYGEISIGAQRDAEAAKDALLLAQQRLTAEEERKAIMAATAKGQSTTQAAQAGKDARIEATRLLNREALRLQYATVGHEGLKNTALAGW
-500 QKPINNGINNLIT
+500 QL
-513 SVKTF
+513 S
-518 KKDYVKEQVAL
+518 KEQVQGLRTIFKGNITDLNAPLKAL
-529 QKDLGASVSAITPR
+529 NQVSFKYKGNVVSTEEAMRLYAAGAAGQALTGRDANGNKVN
-543 KDSPQSD
+543 K
-550 IIQTNNLKQSI
+550 NNWQAWMKQAEKNKSI
-561 TLSTAYAQKMQ
+561 L
-572 AIIQSGKTIS
+572 
-582 NQDKVRITTL
+582 
-592 QDMVNLYSE
+592 
-601 LELKAQQQVE
+601 AQQQEYDRALKYSNNWGKVLQAGRDAEMSRDLKNGQMTKEEAQAINRAERLQKYLNKMGASTESRVKDLQAWGRATFGGSQEYEKVIGGVE
-611 AEQATTETIQARIA
+611 EYAKKHAQATNA
-625 AQAESRAISSTTG
+625 AQAKAMADLKAKEALKFLNDEKS
-638 SQGAQIMA
+638 GAQ
-646 GINAKEE
+646 
-653 SEKLT
+653 
-658 NTAIQSYRTAL
+658 
-669 MGQAGLKSIRNG
+669 
-681 FDLSSEM
+681 LS
-688 RSNLGN
+688 
-694 LAAQALTR
+694 
-702 ISPTIQSSLTYEDF
+702 
-716 ISKYGFR
+716 K
-723 LNGKNLPRNIS
+723 NIS
-734 SKDLFTQFVAGTLDN
+734 S
-749 KYEVWEKEKRGA
+749 
-761 ITPFTKRYTGSYNDM
+761 
-776 VNQSLNPAYAAA
+776 
-788 QRSEKFFS
+788 
-796 SNRFDRVAKHVSDA
+796 
-810 YKAGV
+810 
-815 YGKEVQD
+815 
-822 LTAAEKKVYDK
+822 
-833 SQKAL
+833 
-838 KYIDQRA
+838 
-845 KDLDFQGTEK
+845 
-855 YMSTAV
+855 
-861 IAAAKNGKHGAELR
+861 
-875 QAIENEVNA
+875 
-884 LYQKETTG
+884 
-892 QIKNASI
+892 
-899 KELTQ
+899 
-904 QIQNLNGQEINKGFS
+904 
-919 NAAMGVAN
+919 AAMGVAN
-927 LSIGISSLVSGF
+927 LSIGVSSLVSGF
-939 KALNDESMSFGDKLL
+939 KALNDESLSFGEKLL
-954 QTSMSFGMAIP
+954 QTSMSFGM
-965 MLTTGIGSMATNIP
+965 
-979 KMVKGISNLTKT
+979 GISMMTMGITSITNALPALTA
-991 GLLKNTLGYSAAIAA
+991 GVAAIQTAIQGSGGIMAA
-1006 GGTEAGMAFVGDRNL
+1006 LNGMTFFKNL
-1021 RNAIGA
+1021 R
-1027 RIAQSRYSR
+1027 
-1036 FAEKQLAANA
+1036 
-1046 GITAREISQAYVKK
+1046 
-1060 YGAKD
+1060 
-1065 FDSGALGNA
+1065 
-1074 KARKEQVEQI
+1074 
-1084 KQGTGKGTGAAAAG
+1084 
-1098 GLSMLQVVGIVAA
+1098 AA
-1111 LAALAVLV
+1111 LPLFLEIAAVVASIAVLV
-1119 AKVKKELYDASLEG
+1119 KMFKSIKEDIHATTLEG
-1133 QLEKA
+1133 QLEAAVK
-1138 TAEGEQLTSAL
+1138 EGNQLSSAL
-1149 EEAQSAAE
+1149 DEAKSSAE
-1157 GLKSAFDSYH
+1157 SLKSAFDSYH
-1167 GIADTLSKCTTGT
+1167 SIADNLSKCTTGT
-1180 QEWSE
+1180 QEWTE
-1185 ALRENNNEV
+1185 ALRANNNEV
-1194 LSLMS
+1194 LNIMS

-1213 NADGSLSISK
+1213 NADGSLSISQ
-1223 EAEQE
+1223 EAEDQ
-1228 MNTIA
+1228 MNKMA
-1233 QNRIDTLSW
+1233 QDRVDTLTW
-1242 AKLANAETQQMLKD
+1242 AKLANTELQQSLQDQIDLKTRS
-1256 QLDIQA
+1256 
-1262 KGREMA
+1262 REM
-1268 QLMES
+1268 MEMQRAGQDKS
-1273 GKDVK
+1273 IEYNGIYGFRFKDVA
-1278 YWRQGEVYK
+1278 R
-1287 TETKTSAFDTDLSG
+1287 TSDFDTDMDKGFSYINGGDETSADAYERQQLRQSKG
-1301 AFYKTGAEGG
+1301 PGQLIG
-1311 ISDLHAYEKTHETSV
+1311 IS
-1326 GANQLANEALIK
+1326 ANQKANELLLE
-1338 NWGDLQALS
+1338 NWGELQALS
-1347 GEQLTSA
+1347 GESLTQA
-1354 LSDVFAKNNLGVSSD
+1354 LDKVMTEGGLKITGE
-1369 DLAKYSAAVESST
+1369 DLAKYSAGVESAA
-1382 YRDELT
+1382 YRAEMT
-1388 KLYNQQKTAQEAFE
+1388 KMYNQQKAQQDAFE
-1402 TSQIGVMSNKLAS
+1402 TQQIGLINNKLAS

-1422 SKTRDLISNIFGKQL
+1422 SRTRDLLSNIFGKQL
-1437 DERTKTAVEDNK
+1437 DERTKEAVAADKETYNRGGT
-1449 QKYASSKSERQRLAE
+1449 ERIDLAE
-1464 EYVAAMGGDINSISF
+1464 AYVRAMGGDENSISWQGNEF
-1479 NNSGELSYLDSAGQ
+1479 SYADSQGQ
-1493 KIEGITGAMVASVTG
+1493 KVEGITAEMVASVTG
-1508 AASALDQLAGSAEA
+1508 AASALDALASSAEA
-1522 AAGAMQAIPMTQGG
+1522 AAGAMREIPMTQGG
-1536 DAIRDFLANEDFSKT
+1536 DAIKDFLQNEDFSKT
-1551 SASDLREV
+1551 SAGDLREI

-1565 DDEGTYDANV
+1565 DDKGTYDANV

-1626 SIEAFEKKGV
+1626 SIAAFEKRGV

-1763 ENQLNPDDKGFLIR
+1763 ENQLDPNEKGFLTR

-1784 LDLLDQEIAK
+1784 LELLDQEIAK
-1794 YRELALVSSGA
+1794 YKELALVSSGA

-1864 ALIPEDVRTGKNR
+1864 ALVPEDVRTGKNR

-2188 KTQLPQMFDTF
+2188 KTQLPQMFDAF

-2215 VKDASEATGEEDL
+2215 VKDASETTGEEDL

-2249 AVDAAQEVADSN
+2249 AVDAAQEVADAN
-2261 PIKLTYESEKDNK
+2261 PIKLTYESEEGEKGPEKTASN
-2274 DDTGGTSSYTGSS
+2274 YTGSKS
-2287 TNDPQK
+2287 NDPSK
-2293 EGFTEGATNKGGK
+2293 DGYTTVNKGGK
-2306 GAVQSKSSNPKIT
+2306 GTVQSGGSNPKIT

-2333 FTASIASI
+2333 FTTSIASI

-2387 TQLDNTKTKAEALSQ
+2387 TQLDNTKTKAEALSS

-2438 SITHDPLPTLP
+2438 SITADPVPSIP
-2449 GVVPP
+2449 GVSP

-2460 AYGSAFAK
+2460 AYGSAFENGK
-2468 GQWGTGTGPVP
+2468 WGTGMGPTP

-2498 YTVGDAGAEF
+2498 YTVGDTGAEF
-2508 TTLPKNAIVFNH
+2508 VKLPKNAIVFNH
-2520 KQTAQ
+2520 RQTEG
-2525 LLKYRKI
+2525 LLKNRKI

-2803 IKRVELIM
+2803 IKRIELIM

-2882 HAVTEQAFM
+2882 HAIAEQSFM
-2891 DLSQASINELADFE
+2891 DLSQSSIDELADFE

-2914 MRTYFADTLEQASS
+2914 MRTYFADTLEQASD

-2958 DFDSKETIIRGQI
+2958 DFDSKESIIRGQM
-2971 NGLKNDLK
+2971 NGLNNDLK

-3000 EHAAE
+3000 EHASE
-3005 YSKEAYENEYNN
+3005 YSKEAYEYEYNN
-3017 LVLPSIQAA
+3017 SVLPSIQAA

-3354 TETVIPAIG
+3354 TEAVIPAIG

-3593 NNTDSLQQEVTIH
+3593 NNTDALQQEVTIH